1 MKILR
6 VYLDTS
12 VVGGCFDDEFREDS
26 LQLMSNIRLGI
37 YTGLISNVTIEE
49 LEGAPD
55 NVRNVLK
62 QFDDEQLVYLPESE
76 AVEALARA
84 YLEAG
89 VVPRRYEGDATHI
102 AYATV
107 HQADVVVSWNFRH
120 IVNLR
125 RIQAFNA
132 INIRE
137 GYGWIEI
144 RSPKEL
150 IYGKDEEGI

>member
-1 MKILR
+1 MKKLR

-12 VVGGCFDDEFREDS
+12 VIGGCFDEEFRDDS
-26 LQLMSNIRLGI
+26 LQLMSHIRLGI
-37 YTGLISNVTIEE
+37 FTGLISNVTIEE

-55 NVRNVLK
+55 HVRNVIK
-62 QFDDEQLVYLPESE
+62 QFDDEQLVHLPESE
-76 AVEALARA
+76 TVESLARA
-84 YLEAG
+84 YLDAG

-102 AYATV
+102 AFATV
-107 HQADVVVSWNFRH
+107 HEADVVVSWNFRH

-150 IYGKDEEGI
+150 IYGKEEEGI